1 MTDLFLLSGSPSGI
15 WGLIVGIILG
25 GAARRGDL
33 CTLAALE
40 TAVLGRDTRR
50 LHLWAVALGVAMLT
64 THLGQAAGLID
75 LKRSIYHAIA
85 WNPVASIAGGL
96 LFGYG
101 MAMAGNCGFGALVRA
116 GSGDIRSIV
125 IVVVLGI
132 SSYFTL
138 SGPLGPLRDLVFPQ
152 APADGPSGIAT
163 GKWEA

>member
-132 SSYFTL
+132 PRISRSPV
-138 SGPLGPLRDLVFPQ
+138 PLALCAIWSFRRRPPM
-152 APADGPSGIAT
+152 APRGSPS
-163 GKWEA
+163 KWGA